1 MRRVRPVN
9 KYNSTYLH
17 KLKTFSQHGYC
28 VSSENKIQLVLYR
41 VINNAAL
48 YFTYV

>member
-1 MRRVRPVN
+1 MRRLGPVIN
-9 KYNSTYLH
+9 HNLTYLH
-17 KLKTFSQHGYC
+17 KLKTFFQHSYC
-28 VSSENKIQLVLYR
+28 VSSENEIQLVLYR